1 LYPQKSYQDLIVL
14 ALLVILSIGIF
25 TFHFREGENGL
36 LHGLQRFTMNVMAPL
51 QTGISVVIS
60 PFENLFRLIGESRD
74 FRSENRKLKKDLAE
88 TQRQLVTF
96 KDIEKENARLRKLVS
111 LREKVAFDTLAA
123 RVIGRQSTEW
133 QNNIVI
139 DMGSNDGIKKHMPV
153 LVSEGLVGQV
163 VEVSS
168 GAALVQLLNDEK
180 SGEAAQIVETGEE
193 GIVQGQEGGGLR
205 LNFIAKSSPVKVGD
219 SVITSGIGGVF
230 PRGILIGNV
239 KDVKDDPYLM
249 YKTIV
254 IEPGINTDLLEEVL
268 VIIDMESPAPFL
280 QEGKN
285 Q

>member
-60 PFENLFRLIGESRD
+60 PFENLFRFIGESRD

-123 RVIGRQSTEW
+123 RVIGRQSTEPRSSRP
-133 QNNIVI
+133 
-139 DMGSNDGIKKHMPV
+139 GKKASSRV
-153 LVSEGLVGQV
+153 RKAEGCGLT
-163 VEVSS
+163 
-168 GAALVQLLNDEK
+168 LLPK
-180 SGEAAQIVETGEE
+180 AHRS
-193 GIVQGQEGGGLR
+193 R
-205 LNFIAKSSPVKVGD
+205 
-219 SVITSGIGGVF
+219 
-230 PRGILIGNV
+230 
-239 KDVKDDPYLM
+239 
-249 YKTIV
+249 
-254 IEPGINTDLLEEVL
+254 
-268 VIIDMESPAPFL
+268 
-280 QEGKN
+280 
-285 Q
+285 